1 MVVGVGSEI
10 IAALGWSWV
19 VSVRLWL
26 VVGSSGKI
34 MAGRGWSW
42 VFVDGR
48 TIWWSWM
55 VARFSNTHYFQMKT
69 KVLPDFRICI
79 SVPLSEK
86 QRFVKKRG

>member
-1 MVVGVGSEI
+1 MVVGVGSKI

-26 VVGSSGKI
+26 VVGGSGKI

-48 TIWWSWM
+48 TIWWSW
-55 VARFSNTHYFQMKT
+55 VVVDGRT
-69 KVLPDFRICI
+69 I
-79 SVPLSEK
+79 
-86 QRFVKKRG
+86 